1 MNTIIRNG
9 RIIDPAN
16 KRDEVA
22 DLLIVDGRFAS
33 LSQLST
39 LNSQPDEI
47 DASNLIVCPGLIDL
61 HVHLRE
67 PGFGWKE
74 TIESGARAAAAGG
87 FTTIVCMPNTS
98 PVADSPST
106 IAWIKDRAAEV
117 ACVNV
122 LPTGA
127 ISKGLMG
134 EELAPIGSL
143 RQAGVVA
150 ITDDGRCVQ
159 NNELMR
165 RAVEYARMVG
175 LPVFDH
181 CQDYNLVGNG
191 VVHEG
196 YWSTLLG
203 LPGWPSAGEEAIVMR
218 NVLLAEL
225 CDHHVHCQHISA
237 AGSVRILREAQAR
250 GVKISGEVCPHHL
263 ALTDDAIQNFDT
275 DCKMNPPLRTKE
287 DVAALLGGHCRRDNR
302 NSVQRPRAPR
312 EVRKRSRIRRGAVW
326 NRGARDGAG
335 IISRFARAQEQN
347 DRPAAPD
354 RDVHGQSGAPSAN
367 RGRHAFAGA
376 NRRCDLDRSG
386 AGMDFRV
393 ERLAIDVA
401 QYAFRWMEAE
411 RPRGPD
417 HCRRKDGL
425 EIVEALVSSAV
436 IAGHAFG
443 GHRPPLQEIIP
454 NTRPKCSFR
463 DGRSRPIGW
472 R

>member
-1 MNTIIRNG
+1 MNMVIRNG

-16 KRDEVA
+16 QRDEVA
-22 DLLIVDGRFAS
+22 DLFIVDGKLSPQAS
-33 LSQLST
+33 GS
-39 LNSQPDEI
+39 DAEVI
-47 DASNLIVCPGLIDL
+47 DAGGLIIAPGLIDL

-74 TIESGARAAAAGG
+74 TIETGARAAAAGG

-122 LPTGA
+122 LPAGA
-127 ISKGLMG
+127 ISKGLAG
-134 EELAPIGSL
+134 EELAPIDSL
-143 RQAGVVA
+143 AQAGVVA
-150 ITDDGRCVQ
+150 ITDDGHCVQ

-225 CDHHVHCQHISA
+225 CDHHIHCQHISA
-237 AGSVRILREAQAR
+237 AGSVRILREARAR

-263 ALTDDAIQNFDT
+263 ALTDEAIQNFET
-275 DCKMNPPLRTKE
+275 NFKMNPPLRGKE
-287 DVAALLGGHCRRDNR
+287 NVAALL
-302 NSVQRPRAPR
+302 
-312 EVRKRSRIRRGAVW
+312 
-326 NRGARDGAG
+326 AG
-335 IISRFARAQEQN
+335 IADGTLGILCSDHAPHAQFEKEVEF
-347 DRPAAPD
+347 DAAPFGIVGLETELGLFLD
-354 RDVHGQSGAPSAN
+354 LLVHKNKTIELPRLIEMFTMNPAQLLQIDAGTLSVGRAADVTLIDPEMEWT
-367 RGRHAFAGA
+367 F
-376 NRRCDLDRSG
+376 
-386 AGMDFRV
+386 
-393 ERLAIDVA
+393 DVA
-401 QYAFRWMEAE
+401 ASQSMSRNTPF
-411 RPRGPD
+411 
-417 HCRRKDGL
+417 DGWKL
-425 EIVEALVSSAV
+425 KGRAVRTIV
-436 IAGHAFG
+436 G
-443 GHRPPLQEIIP
+443 GKTVWQL
-454 NTRPKCSFR
+454 
-463 DGRSRPIGW
+463 
-472 R
+472 

>member
-1 MNTIIRNG
+1 MRRNFNAMNMVIHNG

-22 DLLIVDGRFAS
+22 DLAIVDGRIAD
-33 LSQLST
+33 LSALRNPQSEI
-39 LNSQPDEI
+39 DEI
-47 DASNLIVCPGLIDL
+47 EAAGLIVCPGLIDL

-143 RQAGVVA
+143 AQAGVVA
-150 ITDDGRCVQ
+150 VTDDGRCVQ

-165 RAVEYARMVG
+165 RAVEYARMVD

-181 CQDYNLVGNG
+181 CQDYNLVGGG
-191 VVHEG
+191 VIHEG

-203 LPGWPSAGEEAIVMR
+203 LPGWPSAGEEVIVMR
-218 NVLLAEL
+218 NALLAEL
-225 CDHHVHCQHISA
+225 SDHHIHCQHISS

-250 GVKISGEVCPHHL
+250 GVKISGEVCPHHI
-263 ALTDDAIQNFDT
+263 ALTDASIQNFDT
-275 DCKMNPPLRTKE
+275 NFKMNPPLRAKE
-287 DVAALLGGHCRRDNR
+287 DVAALLEGIADGTLGILASDH
-302 NSVQRPRAPR
+302 APHAKFEK
-312 EVRKRSRIRRGAVW
+312 EVEF
-326 NRGARDGAG
+326 D
-335 IISRFARAQEQN
+335 
-347 DRPAAPD
+347 AAPFGI
-354 RDVHGQSGAPSAN
+354 V
-367 RGRHAFAGA
+367 
-376 NRRCDLDRSG
+376 
-386 AGMDFRV
+386 
-393 ERLAIDVA
+393 
-401 QYAFRWMEAE
+401 
-411 RPRGPD
+411 
-417 HCRRKDGL
+417 GL
-425 EIVEALVSSAV
+425 ETELGLFLDLLIHKNKTIDLPRLIEMLTANPARLLQIDAGTLSPGRTADVTVIDPELEWTFEASASQSISHNTPFDGWKLKGRAIRTIVGGRTVWAL
-436 IAGHAFG
+436 
-443 GHRPPLQEIIP
+443 
-454 NTRPKCSFR
+454 
-463 DGRSRPIGW
+463 
-472 R
+472 